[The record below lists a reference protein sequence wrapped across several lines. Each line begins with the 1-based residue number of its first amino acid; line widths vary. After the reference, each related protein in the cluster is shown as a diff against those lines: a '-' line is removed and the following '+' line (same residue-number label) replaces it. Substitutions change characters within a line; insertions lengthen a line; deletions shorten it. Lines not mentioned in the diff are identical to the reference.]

1 MDKIVTR
8 SRAAYT
14 MMASNDQN
22 TDDIQVSVIN
32 YFDRKFNELQEGFP
46 SKVFFEEIKNFM
58 IEQTNKIEKLDSTV
72 ALLQEHVKE
81 LKLSNGRLLSKV
93 NDIEQYGRRLCLR
106 IEDIPVVE
114 EETAE
119 VVLDKVRS
127 LINEAQIEIPDSV
140 IDRAHRIGPVRKD
153 SDNNKTQSIIV
164 RFSTFRHRTRL
175 YRARKTLKS
184 ARVRLD
190 LTKIRYKL
198 LGDARMMVEK
208 NPKVSFVYADINCR
222 LRLRPMKGD
231 DISFESME
239 ELDEI
244 ISNL

>member
-22 TDDIQVSVIN
+22 TDDIQVSVIK

-46 SKVFFEEIKNFM
+46 SKDFFEEIKNFM

-93 NDIEQYGRRLCLR
+93 NDIEQYERRLCLR

-114 EETAE
+114 DETAE

-127 LINEAQIEIPDSV
+127 LIALLI
-140 IDRAHRIGPVRKD
+140 AH
-153 SDNNKTQSIIV
+153 IV
-164 RFSTFRHRTRL
+164 
-175 YRARKTLKS
+175 
-184 ARVRLD
+184 LD
-190 LTKIRYKL
+190 L
-198 LGDARMMVEK
+198 
-208 NPKVSFVYADINCR
+208 
-222 LRLRPMKGD
+222 
-231 DISFESME
+231 
-239 ELDEI
+239 
-244 ISNL
+244 

>member
-32 YFDRKFNELQEGFP
+32 YFDRKFNELQEGFS

-127 LINEAQIEIPDSV
+127 LMRLKLKYLIALLI
-140 IDRAHRIGPVRKD
+140 AH
-153 SDNNKTQSIIV
+153 IV
-164 RFSTFRHRTRL
+164 
-175 YRARKTLKS
+175 
-184 ARVRLD
+184 LD
-190 LTKIRYKL
+190 L
-198 LGDARMMVEK
+198 
-208 NPKVSFVYADINCR
+208 
-222 LRLRPMKGD
+222 
-231 DISFESME
+231 
-239 ELDEI
+239 
-244 ISNL
+244 

>member
-153 SDNNKTQSIIV
+153 SDNNKTPSIIV

-208 NPKVSFVYADINCR
+208 NPKVNFVYADINFR